1 MNNNRDRVLLF
12 TEEFTKKHG
21 YTPTTYQISNEL
33 YIPHEKVFSIME
45 DLRADRKIQINRP
58 L

>member
-1 MNNNRDRVLLF
+1 MNNNRDRVLLY

-21 YTPTTYQISNEL
+21 YTQTTCQISNEL
-33 YIPHEKVFSIME
+33 YIPHDKVSSIME
-45 DLRADRKIQINRP
+45 ALRADGTIRINRP